1 MSPLES
7 PSASGSHSCV
17 SGRCCTGRLHNA
29 RSNWLG
35 RVSSVRLPFAVE
47 EAAANS
53 HFLFG
58 NVFSPQGLQH
68 RLIRMEGRRPIA
80 KVYYSQQSCAN
91 LLVSALRLSKVR
103 NENIKGKVE
112 ERGVARLLPLNL
124 ASTSAA
130 AQRVKQQMLALVLRC
145 FCKSDA
151 FLSHTKS
158 GNTRAPYFS
167 TYLLAL

>member
-1 MSPLES
+1 MTPLES

-17 SGRCCTGRLHNA
+17 SGRCCTGPLHNA

-35 RVSSVRLPFAVE
+35 RVSSVRLPCAVE

-68 RLIRMEGRRPIA
+68 HLIRMEGRGPIA
-80 KVYYSQQSCAN
+80 KVHYSQQSCAN
-91 LLVSALRLSKVR
+91 LLVSVLLLSKVL
-103 NENIKGKVE
+103 NENIKEKQE
-112 ERGVARLLPLNL
+112 EGGVARLLPLSL
-124 ASTSAA
+124 ASTSVA

-145 FCKSDA
+145 FCKSNA
-151 FLSHTKS
+151 FLSHEKS
-158 GNTRAPYFS
+158 GNT
-167 TYLLAL
+167 